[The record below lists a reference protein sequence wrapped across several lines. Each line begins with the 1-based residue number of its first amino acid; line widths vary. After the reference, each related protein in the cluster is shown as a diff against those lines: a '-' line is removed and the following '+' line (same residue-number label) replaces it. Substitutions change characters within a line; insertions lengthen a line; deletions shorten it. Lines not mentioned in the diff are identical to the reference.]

1 MNLSR
6 SNLAR
11 SGSPDPGQKRGFGNP
26 LGAILGLLSLLK
38 KASAAVPRWGI
49 GAETGLRAGFFR
61 KVIYKVVINLEPG
74 YDASSLEYSFM
85 VKGELP

>member
-1 MNLSR
+1 M
-6 SNLAR
+6 
-11 SGSPDPGQKRGFGNP
+11 
-26 LGAILGLLSLLK
+26 GLLSLLK